1 MDGLKLDLLLLVLN
15 VLMLEVKHVLFQP
28 INYQE
33 LIVYLDIFMY
43 LQVPHVL
50 NYQQMQMHVVV
61 LLLLLDV

>member
-43 LQVPHVL
+43 LQVLHVL